1 MKIRYFTFR
10 LSSKFIQKYLNIYNI
25 FRQLDGKRRKLK
37 DELEEKEKAAKFEE
51 MFEK

>member
-1 MKIRYFTFR
+1 MLKVY
-10 LSSKFIQKYLNIYNI
+10 KKY